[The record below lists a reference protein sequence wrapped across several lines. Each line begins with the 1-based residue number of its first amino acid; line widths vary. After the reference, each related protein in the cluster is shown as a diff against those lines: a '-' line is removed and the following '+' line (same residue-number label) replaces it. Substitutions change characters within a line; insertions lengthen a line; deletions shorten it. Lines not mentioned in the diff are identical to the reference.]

1 MDGRGLRRSTP
12 EVRPPG
18 TLLARPNAVTPVI
31 AVSETASWPT
41 NDRGLDFSELF
52 NQGTANAILIGDFRV
67 FADPHPIVNNATEIF
82 GEVSV
87 DVGRDRAQRL

>member
-1 MDGRGLRRSTP
+1 MNGRGLRKFTP

-18 TLLARPNAVTPVI
+18 TLLARPNAITPVI

-41 NDRGLDFSELF
+41 NNRGLDFSELF

-67 FADPHPIVNNATEIF
+67 FAHPYPVVNDATEIF

-87 DVGRDRAQRL
+87 DVGRDRSQRF